1 MAENLL
7 GKDLVSLG
15 GDAGRGEKLEQENC
29 GILLGNGVA
38 LTLGII
44 LWIQLH
50 FTRSKVFCCKHYDN
64 LCVIISHR
72 IFLQYFP
79 PETAGEFS
87 NFCQTKGQ

>member
-29 GILLGNGVA
+29 GILLGNGVVA

-44 LWIQLH
+44 RKW
-50 FTRSKVFCCKHYDN
+50 
-64 LCVIISHR
+64 
-72 IFLQYFP
+72 
-79 PETAGEFS
+79 
-87 NFCQTKGQ
+87 